1 MPSIATVPQQRPRM
15 ISRGVVTSQERAK
28 KRKFLHNVIR
38 RLVEVPAQTQAQQ
51 TDQQAPCLAEPTAF
65 EEDELFYPV
74 MSLTE
79 DSSEDTNSRADSE
92 DLHSTSLNQSKSSTS
107 SSHKRRLDR
116 VPDRMS
122 QVSEAGRSELV
133 IPVSYNSRMARAY
146 PKEQVESRSPAER
159 ERREKNT
166 LAARHSRAKM
176 RALDELLHKEGQT
189 AKEENARLKVEI
201 AASFSYAGLLMERLG
216 MPAVGINFMDVWD
229 SAWQGEMGMA
239 SGEGIKDEPVDKE
252 LSADEAK
259 MVEDDEIEE

>member
-1 MPSIATVPQQRPRM
+1 M
-15 ISRGVVTSQERAK
+15 ISRGVVTSQDRAK

-38 RLVEVPAQTQAQQ
+38 RLVEVPAQTQAHQ
-51 TDQQAPCLAEPTAF
+51 TDQQAPCSEQQIKAEPASI
-65 EEDELFYPV
+65 EEDELLYPV

-79 DSSEDTNSRADSE
+79 DSSEETNSRADSE
-92 DLHSTSLNQSKSSTS
+92 DLHSTSLNLSKSST

-189 AKEENARLKVEI
+189 AKEENVRLKVEI

-216 MPAVGINFMDVWD
+216 MPPVGINFMDVWD
-229 SAWQGEMGMA
+229 SVWQGEMGMA
-239 SGEGIKDEPVDKE
+239 SGEGVKDEPANKE

-259 MVEDDEIEE
+259 LVEDDEIEE

>member
-1 MPSIATVPQQRPRM
+1 M
-15 ISRGVVTSQERAK
+15 ISKGIVTSKDRVK

-38 RLVEVPAQTQAQQ
+38 RLLAVPEIPQAQQ
-51 TDQQAPCLAEPTAF
+51 YDQQPPCLEQQIKAEPETC
-65 EEDELFYPV
+65 EEDELLYPV

-79 DSSEDTNSRADSE
+79 DGFSDDTNSRADSE
-92 DLHSTSLNQSKSSTS
+92 DLQSTSLNLSKSST

-116 VPDRMS
+116 IPDRMS

-133 IPVSYNSRMARAY
+133 IPCTYNSRMARAY

-176 RALDELLHKEGQT
+176 RALDELLHKESET
-189 AKEENARLKVEI
+189 AKEENARLKVAI

-216 MPAVGINFMDVWD
+216 MPTAGMNFMDVWD
-229 SAWQGEMGMA
+229 SAWQVEMGRA
-239 SGEGIKDEPVDKE
+239 VREEVKEEPQNKG
-252 LSADEAK
+252 LSADK
-259 MVEDDEIEE
+259 SKIEDDEIEE